1 MAEQKN
7 EVVATFSEAL
17 TDRLASAQAALPSDF
32 NKTRFVQN
40 AMAVLNSN
48 PTLAKCNKAS
58 LMNGLMKGAYLGLD
72 MANNECYLIPYG
84 SDAQFQV
91 SYIGSIK
98 FVKKY
103 SIRKVKDIWAEVIR
117 EKDIFTRSVVDGEQK
132 FTFEQKLGGG
142 EIVGAFA
149 VCQFEDG
156 GIQLEVMTVEEINNV
171 RNSYSKQSMGKTW
184 KNSFDEMAKK
194 TVLRRLCKHINT
206 DFESVEARNAWDEGS
221 GMEFNNNQRVGNPD
235 NVVNV
240 FAKKTE
246 NEDPEVLVNVEGV
259 EVIDGD
265 ES

>member
-1 MAEQKN
+1 MADQKN
-7 EVVATFSEAL
+7 EVQVSFGEML
-17 TDRLASAQAALPSDF
+17 TDRLTAVQSALPKDF

-40 AMAVLNSN
+40 ALSVLNSN
-48 PTLAKCNKAS
+48 PTLAKCNKS
-58 LMNGLMKGAYLGLD
+58 SILNGLLKASYLGLD

-84 SDAQFQV
+84 SEAQFQV

-98 FVKKY
+98 FVKRY

-117 EKDIFTRSVVDGEQK
+117 EKDTFSRTVIDGEQK

-156 GIQLEVMTVEEINNV
+156 GVQLEVMTVEEINNV

-184 KNSFDEMAKK
+184 KSSFDEMAKK
-194 TVLRRLCKHINT
+194 TVLRRLTKHINT
-206 DFESVEARNAWDEGS
+206 DFESIEARNAWDEGS

-240 FAKKTE
+240 FAKKEEE
-246 NEDPEVLVNVEGV
+246 NEVIVDAEGV